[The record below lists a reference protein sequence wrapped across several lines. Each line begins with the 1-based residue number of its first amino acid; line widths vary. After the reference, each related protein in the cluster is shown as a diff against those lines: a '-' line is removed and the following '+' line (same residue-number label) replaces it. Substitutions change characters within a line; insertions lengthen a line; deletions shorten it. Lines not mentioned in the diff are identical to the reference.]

1 MKNTNKKIILSM
13 LLAFGMP
20 DRCLAALSNIRTNL
34 ASNISRSIDEYNIVD
49 PNLNRY
55 RNWIHS
61 CIDRFNQ
68 DKDSVSD
75 ESKKLIEELK
85 PLYFKFKKNLT
96 DFKRI
101 LRQFSEDLTE
111 ENKDIFIEVL
121 NKINTSTDL
130 IDTIINYS
138 FYSPYEENILEFFKL
153 QIFKKYDSFRYS
165 PYEENNRSLKNQLYH
180 KLSDISK
187 FIDESRDIVS
197 DLINSKLD
205 LDSKLQDCDS
215 VLEWNIL
222 DPMIDYILQNYEKL
236 KDTSWFKSNPESFKS
251 FKSASKKDCINYLYH
266 LTYDEI
272 QNLPDDIRDRIKKL
286 YKLYIDI

>member
-13 LLAFGMP
+13 LLAFGTS
-20 DRCLAALSNIRTNL
+20 DRCLAALSNSRTDL
-34 ASNISRSIDEYNIVD
+34 HPDISRSIDEYNIVD

-68 DKDSVSD
+68 DKDSMSNK
-75 ESKKLIEELK
+75 SKKLIEELK

-111 ENKDIFIEVL
+111 KHKDIFIEVL

-130 IDTIINYS
+130 IDTIINDS
-138 FYSPYEENILEFFKL
+138 FYSPYEENIFE
-153 QIFKKYDSFRYS
+153 Y
-165 PYEENNRSLKNQLYH
+165 RSLKHKLYD
-180 KLSDISK
+180 KLSDDS
-187 FIDESRDIVS
+187 ESTNELMNIVS
-197 DLINSKLD
+197 DLISSKLD

-222 DPMIDYILQNYEKL
+222 DPMIDYILQNCEKL
-236 KDTSWFKSNPESFKS
+236 KDTSWFKSNPESFES

>member
-13 LLAFGMP
+13 LLAFGTS
-20 DRCLAALSNIRTNL
+20 DRCLAALSNSRTNL

-68 DKDSVSD
+68 DKDSVSNK
-75 ESKKLIEELK
+75 SKKLIEKLK
-85 PLYFKFKKNLT
+85 PLYFEFKKNLT

-111 ENKDIFIEVL
+111 KHKDIFIEVL

-130 IDTIINYS
+130 IDTIINDSFRFDGYS
-138 FYSPYEENILEFFKL
+138 SYEKKIFEFFKL
-153 QIFKKYDSFRYS
+153 QIFKQDTIS
-165 PYEENNRSLKNQLYH
+165 N
-180 KLSDISK
+180 KLSDNS
-187 FIDESRDIVS
+187 ESTDKLMNIVS
-197 DLINSKLD
+197 DLISSKLD
-205 LDSKLQDCDS
+205 LDSKLQYCDS

-236 KDTSWFKSNPESFKS
+236 KDTSWFKSNPESFES